1 MLSIVDINIDIL
13 YHLWTLPLHLVY
25 ILSPGVLSIC
35 QIWVDG
41 NRIVMGLAVPVIIL
55 YRCQSPFEGVSYT
68 ALYGPSN
75 LQMIFP
81 VFQGRVR

>member
-1 MLSIVDINIDIL
+1 MLSVIHINIHVL
-13 YHLWTLPLHLVY
+13 YHLWTLPLHLVD
-25 ILSPGVLSIC
+25 ILFPGDLSIC
-35 QIWVDG
+35 QIWVDD
-41 NRIVMGLAVPVIIL
+41 NRIVMGLAVPVIIV

-68 ALYGPSN
+68 VLYGSSN